1 MSYVVLARKHR
12 PLVFDDMVGQEHVG
26 RTLGNAIRQ
35 DRVHHAYL
43 FAGARGLGKTT
54 TARIFAKGLVCEQG
68 PTATPC
74 NECEQ
79 CVSVNEGR
87 SVDVMEID
95 GASNNSVDNIR
106 NLREQVHYLP
116 QTARRKVYI
125 IDEVHMLTTSAFN
138 ALLKTLEEPP
148 DHVNFIFA
156 TTEPQK
162 VIPTILSRVSRLDFR
177 RVSPEEA
184 IAHLENILEKEER
197 SVDKGGLRL
206 IARAAGGS
214 VRDSLT
220 LLDQVIAFADDPT
233 KITEE
238 ETRRVLGQADRA
250 RISDLVGAV
259 LTHDPDAVM
268 AQFDELVTAGHDLTV
283 LSLQLLEHMRDLTL
297 AAVCR
302 SNAVFKGATE
312 AEVGTLREQAKKAD
326 PVTLSQMFDR
336 FSRVV
341 DRLPTSRVQRML
353 LEMGLLD
360 LAHDEPLVPLEDI
373 VARLESMNGNGGGTP
388 PGGGG
393 GGFSAPPGRGGPS
406 RGQGPGQGR
415 RADGAPAQP
424 ASFSAPAAPSAPA
437 PAAPPAAEA
446 PAFTPTSIPDFGA
459 RAQAQAQAAPAPVQA
474 APVQAAP
481 VQAAPVQ
488 AAPAPVQAAPAPVQ
502 AAPTPVQAAP
512 TPVQAAPTPEPA
524 PAPAPAAPAPSP
536 VTLSPEATPAPAP
549 ATSSREGLAF
559 TPTSVPDFNAEPEP
573 PAEPAP
579 EPTPTEPAP
588 ALAPAP
594 EPLAFTP
601 TSVPDFSATEPPA
614 APEDSPQAD
623 SAPVPTPSSEP
634 APATP
639 PAAEPLAFT
648 PTSVPDFSAQADA
661 PDESTPEA
669 AAPTV
674 PASPTTTEVEVPPPA
689 PAAPEPL
696 AFTPT
701 SVPDF
706 SAQTEAAE
714 ESSPTPAQETET
726 GTTPSSDPAGEPSG
740 ESPQTAPPALGFA
753 APSPAVADEKP
764 PGQAPGDTELMKGL
778 WDLAKHAVEP
788 PSPQR
793 PPHEPPRAG
802 SPSGAPTNPAAQGSG
817 EASRCGPCS
826 EPPPNPNAIDLELTP
841 AFAAWE
847 ELVSRVREREE
858 FVSAVL
864 SQVGLVSFEGGCVEI
879 CAKKGS
885 FPHIELTSSASIRS
899 TLEQA
904 ARDHIGKP
912 FTLKLV
918 DDEPDLEGHP
928 SIVLV
933 NAYRK
938 EQKQAE
944 VEAAALGHGAI
955 QNVLSTFNATLMATK
970 PLE

>member
-1 MSYVVLARKHR
+1 MLLTKSVSYVVLARKHR

-79 CVSVNEGR
+79 CVSVNDGR

-116 QTARRKVYI
+116 QSARRKVYI

-184 IAHLENILEKEER
+184 IAHLQNILQKEER
-197 SVDKGGLRL
+197 AVDMGGLRL

-233 KITEE
+233 NITEE

-250 RISDLVGAV
+250 RISELVGAI

-297 AAVCR
+297 AAVCK
-302 SNAVFKGATE
+302 SAAVFKGATE
-312 AEVGTLREQAKKAD
+312 AEVSSLRDQAKKAD

-373 VARLESMNGNGGGTP
+373 VARLESMNSGGGGGSGGSGGSG
-388 PGGGG
+388 GGGG
-393 GGFSAPPGRGGPS
+393 GGFSAPQGRGGPS
-406 RGQGPGQGR
+406 RGQGPGAGR
-415 RADGAPAQP
+415 RAD
-424 ASFSAPAAPSAPA
+424 SAPAEPAAFTPSAPA
-437 PAAPPAAEA
+437 PAAPTPEA

-459 RAQAQAQAAPAPVQA
+459 RAAAA
-474 APVQAAP
+474 APVSA
-481 VQAAPVQ
+481 V
-488 AAPAPVQAAPAPVQ
+488 
-502 AAPTPVQAAP
+502 
-512 TPVQAAPTPEPA
+512 PEPA
-524 PAPAPAAPAPSP
+524 PAPAPDPTPTVAPPAAPPEPAGPPTPEAPAFTPTSIPDFGARAASPEVASAAPEPPSP
-536 VTLSPEATPAPAP
+536 PAPAP
-549 ATSSREGLAF
+549 EPKPAVAPAPPASPTAPPAPEALAF
-559 TPTSVPDFNAEPEP
+559 TPTSIPDFGASADASDAVSTAPEPEP
-573 PAEPAP
+573 AATPPASVAPKAPPAP
-579 EPTPTEPAP
+579 EAP
-588 ALAPAP
+588 A
-594 EPLAFTP
+594 FKP
-601 TSVPDFSATEPPA
+601 TSVPDFGANTDAPEPTPA
-614 APEDSPQAD
+614 ASD
-623 SAPVPTPSSEP
+623 SAPPS
-634 APATP
+634 
-639 PAAEPLAFT
+639 
-648 PTSVPDFSAQADA
+648 
-661 PDESTPEA
+661 EA
-669 AAPTV
+669 A
-674 PASPTTTEVEVPPPA
+674 PASPPQDSPDQPPA
-689 PAAPEPL
+689 PNVSDPSLGFKAP
-696 AFTPT
+696 A
-701 SVPDF
+701 
-706 SAQTEAAE
+706 
-714 ESSPTPAQETET
+714 PTPA
-726 GTTPSSDPAGEPSG
+726 
-740 ESPQTAPPALGFA
+740 PP
-753 APSPAVADEKP
+753 VEP
-764 PGQAPGDTELMKGL
+764 PGQAAGDSELMKGL

-793 PPHEPPRAG
+793 PPHEPPRDG
-802 SPSGAPTNPAAQGSG
+802 SPSGAPIHPSAQQGPG
-817 EASRCGPCS
+817 GAVDTTRCGPCS

-864 SQVGLVSFEGGCVEI
+864 SQVGLVSFEGGNVEV

-885 FPHIELTSSASIRS
+885 FPHIELTSSAAIRS

-904 ARDHIGKP
+904 ARDHLGKP

-918 DDEPDLEGHP
+918 DEEPELDGYP

>member
-1 MSYVVLARKHR
+1 MLLTEAVSYVVLARKHR

-74 NECEQ
+74 NQCEQ
-79 CVSVNEGR
+79 CVAVNESR
-87 SVDVMEID
+87 SVDVQEID

-148 DHVNFIFA
+148 AHVNFIFA

-177 RVSPEEA
+177 RVSPEES
-184 IAHLENILEKEER
+184 IAHLENILKKEER
-197 SVDKGGLRL
+197 SVDMGGLRL

-233 KITEE
+233 SITEE

-250 RISDLVGAV
+250 RISDLVGAI

-297 AAVCR
+297 AAVCK
-302 SNAVFKGATE
+302 SNSVFKGATE
-312 AEVGTLREQAKKAD
+312 AEIETLRDQARKAD

-373 VARLESMNGNGGGTP
+373 VARLDSMNVGGSGGGSGG
-388 PGGGG
+388 GGGG

-415 RADGAPAQP
+415 RAESAPTQP
-424 ASFSAPAAPSAPA
+424 ASFAAPAAPPEPAPPAATPPAPAPAPA
-437 PAAPPAAEA
+437 PAAAPAAPAPAPEA

-459 RAQAQAQAAPAPVQA
+459 RAQAQAAAESAPSALAPIEPATPAPT
-474 APVQAAP
+474 PEP
-481 VQAAPVQ
+481 
-488 AAPAPVQAAPAPVQ
+488 Q
-502 AAPTPVQAAP
+502 AAPTPVA
-512 TPVQAAPTPEPA
+512 EPA
-524 PAPAPAAPAPSP
+524 PAAEPTAQPPTAAPVLGFAAPAPAA
-536 VTLSPEATPAPAP
+536 
-549 ATSSREGLAF
+549 
-559 TPTSVPDFNAEPEP
+559 
-573 PAEPAP
+573 
-579 EPTPTEPAP
+579 
-588 ALAPAP
+588 
-594 EPLAFTP
+594 
-601 TSVPDFSATEPPA
+601 
-614 APEDSPQAD
+614 
-623 SAPVPTPSSEP
+623 
-634 APATP
+634 
-639 PAAEPLAFT
+639 
-648 PTSVPDFSAQADA
+648 
-661 PDESTPEA
+661 
-669 AAPTV
+669 
-674 PASPTTTEVEVPPPA
+674 VPP
-689 PAAPEPL
+689 
-696 AFTPT
+696 
-701 SVPDF
+701 V
-706 SAQTEAAE
+706 EA
-714 ESSPTPAQETET
+714 
-726 GTTPSSDPAGEPSG
+726 
-740 ESPQTAPPALGFA
+740 
-753 APSPAVADEKP
+753 KP
-764 PGQAPGDTELMKGL
+764 PGPAPGDSDLMKGL
-778 WDLAKHAVEP
+778 WSLAKDAVRPEA
-788 PSPQR
+788 QR

-802 SPSGAPTNPAAQGSG
+802 SPSGAPANPAAQQGNG
-817 EASRCGPCS
+817 AADDATRCGPCS

-864 SQVGLVSFEGGCVEI
+864 SQVGLVSFEGGNVEV

-885 FPHIELTSSASIRS
+885 FPHIELTSSAAIRS

-904 ARDHIGKP
+904 ARDHLGKP

-918 DDEPDLEGHP
+918 DEEPDLEGHP

-944 VEAAALGHGAI
+944 VDAEARGHGAI